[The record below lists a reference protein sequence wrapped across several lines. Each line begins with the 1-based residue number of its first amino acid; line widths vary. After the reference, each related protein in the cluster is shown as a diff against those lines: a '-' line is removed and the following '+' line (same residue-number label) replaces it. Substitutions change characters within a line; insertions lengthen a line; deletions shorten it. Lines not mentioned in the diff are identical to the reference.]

1 MKNNKLSLHSAS
13 FVATIA
19 ALVLSQAVVT
29 ASAAFLDYHQVDYYW
44 AQNPQQ
50 FQNLWQAARTQTVR
64 IAVLG
69 DSQETSPGGKGSVY
83 VPRLNYEMWKRFGNV
98 PETPFVGCSSY
109 GTGSPWADWLL
120 RGVSASPGPS
130 ATRLASNQILPNMA
144 PAAHSTI
151 NGASNI
157 NGEWYGQLTLLEQDA
172 IDVDPGAA
180 IPSTTSYFNT
190 SGVVKARI
198 FAATNASSGEIAYW
212 ARPSDS
218 NAPSYY
224 NPVTTT
230 GSLTLGLESSTFG
243 VLSGDTAALDYGG
256 KHYLAIEVAGTD
268 DSKLTDI
275 LGLRFFNETHPEGVI
290 VNSFSAGGYQAASF
304 LANHGNAGDIFRAL
318 DFQVVILHYGA
329 NDIAAGLSAQDFE
342 TQIESV
348 IALIRSWVGDPNLPV
363 ILIADV
369 YRDGLTAAQSSEFD
383 QYVGAELAI
392 AQADSNVMVI
402 NARRLMD
409 DIGWNGSSGQ
419 ISSFLVD
426 CCHYTPYGAQLLAA
440 AEAAA
445 LMGEIPPQPSAVT
458 VSPAGGSFTG
468 SVGLTLASPVA
479 NSVIYYT
486 LDGSDPTETSALYS
500 GPLNLTQTATLKAR
514 AYLGQFYR
522 SQITAASFSIQPPPV
537 PSSAPAPQNSS
548 GSGKGG
554 CSLVQNSTFDPT
566 LLTLMLSGWG
576 GLVWRKRQ
584 QHRSP

>member
-1 MKNNKLSLHSAS
+1 MKNNNRCYRRQLCA
-13 FVATIA
+13 V
-19 ALVLSQAVVT
+19 ALVCLFSFDAYVT
-29 ASAAFLDYHQVDYYW
+29 TAFAAFLDYHQVDYYW

-50 FQNLWQAARTQTVR
+50 FQNLWQAARAQTVR
-64 IAVLG
+64 IVVLG

-109 GTGSPWADWLL
+109 GTGSPYADWLL

-130 ATRLASNQILPNMA
+130 ATRLASNQVLPNMA

-198 FAATNASSGEIAYW
+198 FAATNVSSGEIAYW

-230 GSLTLGLESSTFG
+230 GSLTLGLKSNAFG

-256 KHYLAIEVAGTD
+256 KYYLAVEVAGTD
-268 DSKLTDI
+268 DTKLTDI

-318 DFQVVILHYGA
+318 GFQAVILHYGA
-329 NDIAAGLSAQDFE
+329 NDIAAGLSAQDFR

-348 IALIRSWVGDPNLPV
+348 IALIRSWVGNPSLPV
-363 ILIADV
+363 VLIADV
-369 YRDGLTAAQSSEFD
+369 YRDGLTAAQASEYD

-392 AQADSNVMVI
+392 AQTDSNVMII

-440 AEAAA
+440 AEAAT
-445 LMGEIPPQPSAVT
+445 LMGEIPSQPFSVA
-458 VSPAGGSFTG
+458 VSPAGGSFAG
-468 SVGLTLASPVA
+468 SVSVTLASPVA
-479 NSVIYYT
+479 NAVIYYT
-486 LDGSDPTETSALYS
+486 LDGSDPTNGSTPYTGAVTVS
-500 GPLNLTQTATLKAR
+500 QTGMLKAR
-514 AYLGQFYR
+514 AYLGQYYH
-522 SQITAASFSIQPPPV
+522 SQITAENFVIQP
-537 PSSAPAPQNSS
+537 SAVAQPASQNNSS
-548 GSGKGG
+548 GSKGG
-554 CSLVQNSTFDPT
+554 CSIVQNSAFDPT
-566 LLTLMLSGWG
+566 LLILMLSAWG
-576 GLVWRKRQ
+576 GLAWRKWQR
-584 QHRSP
+584 HRSP